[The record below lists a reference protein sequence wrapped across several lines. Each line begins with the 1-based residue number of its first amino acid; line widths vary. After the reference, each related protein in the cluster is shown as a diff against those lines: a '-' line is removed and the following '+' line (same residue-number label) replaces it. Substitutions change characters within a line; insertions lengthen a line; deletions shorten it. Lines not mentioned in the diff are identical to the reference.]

1 MAGLAYISE
10 AVTAAH
16 VTTGKLIT
24 VLEDWSPPYPG
35 HSHYFAQ
42 RRQMPA
48 RLRVLID
55 LIRERNL
62 SRGSRLED

>member
-1 MAGLAYISE
+1 LAGLAYISE
-10 AVTAAH
+10 AVTVAH

-55 LIRERNL
+55 L
-62 SRGSRLED
+62 SRGSRLAD

>member
-10 AVTAAH
+10 AVTVAH

-55 LIRERNL
+55 L
-62 SRGSRLED
+62 SRGSRLAD